1 MPGLAGFQSALRHFR
16 RFRKGKLSKSLQAE
30 KMLLVHPPPSSIL
43 TSSFLSSFLPSLLP
57 PQSLPPSIP
66 LLPPFPPLLPSLLP
80 PFLLPLPPFPL
91 SPSIHSSGLLVTLES
106 SSRLSFIGHQGPAGL
121 VPHSALGVANTAR
134 NFPWATSHGWLF
146 RKHGE
151 LWMSQDGRIHN
162 SVRQSIWRL
171 PGSPTLLSRQAPG
184 PAAICTMCDC
194 RVCLGGKPEE
204 GHTKL

>member
-1 MPGLAGFQSALRHFR
+1 MSLCYISCPRLNAWAGGVSIGVTTFSPLPKGQVIKKFTSREDVARPSAPIFHIDL
-16 RFRKGKLSKSLQAE
+16 
-30 KMLLVHPPPSSIL
+30 
-43 TSSFLSSFLPSLLP
+43 FLPVFIPPLP
-57 PQSLPPSIP
+57 PFPSIP

-162 SVRQSIWRL
+162 SVRQPIWRL

-184 PAAICTMCDC
+184 HPHN
-194 RVCLGGKPEE
+194 V
-204 GHTKL
+204 